1 MSRKTLAVVSAA
13 TLSLIVPLS
22 PAAAEDF
29 AAGRTEYLAACA
41 ACHGEAADGN
51 GPIASMF
58 SGRVPALTNLA
69 AANDGVFPTL
79 AVMQIIDGRTAVRAH
94 GDPMP
99 LFGNRYEADAVDT
112 AGIYGAEQIVRARL
126 TELVLYLQSIQE

>member
-1 MSRKTLAVVSAA
+1 MSKKTLAAASAVA
-13 TLSLIVPLS
+13 LSLMMSLS
-22 PAAAEDF
+22 PASAEDF
-29 AAGRTEYLAACA
+29 AAGKTEYLAACA

-58 SGRVPALTNLA
+58 SGKVPGLTDLA
-69 AANDGVFPTL
+69 AGNDGVFPTL
-79 AVMQIIDGRTAVRAH
+79 AIMQIIDGRTAVRAH

-99 LFGNRYEADAVDT
+99 LFGNRYKADAVDL

-126 TELVLYLQSIQE
+126 TELVLYLQSIQQ